1 MKNEVRLEI
10 KKAGINGEGIGFWQ
24 RKPVFIP
31 GCFPDETVLCN
42 LEDEGRYWRGEL
54 VKVLKKSPHRIR
66 PACRHC
72 RNCGACTL
80 MELDYEEQLAI
91 KKQLQEGALYK
102 YVGIPFIEEDIVP
115 SPDILHYRNKVNL
128 PVFEYKGK
136 LQNAIYRQGSNHPV
150 LIEDCPIHEQR
161 AEEIR
166 KALLEVLNGHR
177 SKAYDRKEKK
187 GIRQIVVRGFG
198 EEYQAVIITGKDDLS
213 EIIGDLKKIE
223 GLVSVFQ
230 GINTRKDPVR
240 MMPEKLKKLYGK
252 DKIAMD
258 AGGFEL
264 RLSPQAFFQLNHD
277 QAERIYSDAAALL
290 PKNCERIIEA
300 YCGIGTISL
309 CLADK
314 AKEIIGIELEKKAV
328 EDAKENARIN
338 HFEHIDFVA
347 EDAAKGIRNILK
359 KKKVDALVVDPPRT
373 GLDDELLK
381 TLLLSK
387 IGTIVYISCN
397 PATLGKDLNVL
408 KERYDIKLIRGYDM
422 FPNTPLVET
431 LVLLNRKAQ
440 GKKDL

>member
-1 MKNEVRLEI
+1 MRLEI
-10 KKAGINGEGIGFWQ
+10 VKTGINGEGIGFFK
-24 RKPVFIP
+24 RKPVFVE
-31 GCFPDETVLCN
+31 GCFE
-42 LEDEGRYWRGEL
+42 GEL
-54 VKVLKKSPHRIR
+54 VDADLKDEGNHYTGTLRHIVRKSDRRVVPK
-66 PACRHC
+66 CRHC
-72 RNCGACTL
+72 FKCGACAL

-91 KKQLQEGALYK
+91 KKQLLEGALYK
-102 YVGIPFIEEDIVP
+102 YAGIPFIEEDIVS
-115 SPDILHYRNKVNL
+115 SPKILHYRNKANL

-252 DKIAMD
+252 DKITMN
-258 AGGFEL
+258 AGDFEL

-309 CLADK
+309 YLAD
-314 AKEIIGIELEKKAV
+314 
-328 EDAKENARIN
+328 
-338 HFEHIDFVA
+338 
-347 EDAAKGIRNILK
+347 
-359 KKKVDALVVDPPRT
+359 
-373 GLDDELLK
+373 
-381 TLLLSK
+381 
-387 IGTIVYISCN
+387 
-397 PATLGKDLNVL
+397 
-408 KERYDIKLIRGYDM
+408 
-422 FPNTPLVET
+422 
-431 LVLLNRKAQ
+431 
-440 GKKDL
+440 